1 MSKYK
6 IVLMPG
12 DGVGNDVMEAA
23 RLVLDKISLDAE
35 YIHADLG
42 WEFWRKEGNPL
53 PDRTMELLQSTDA
66 CLMGAITSKPDDL
79 AEAELA
85 PELQGNGLKYTS
97 PLLHIRQEL
106 NLHTNLRPC
115 KSIPGNPLNVRD
127 DIDMVIFRENTEG
140 LYVGIEYAPLA
151 DELRQCLAKY
161 NPRMARFDGVPAD
174 ELAVSLRI
182 ITKHGARHIA
192 EQAFKYADRQGRTKV
207 TMVEKANVLRQTS
220 GLMLNMAREVAA
232 GYPGISFD
240 DTNIDAMTMWLVKN
254 PQDFQVVMT
263 SNMFGDILSDLC
275 AQLVGGMGFGASG
288 NIGDNYAL
296 FEPIHGS
303 APKYAGQYRVNP
315 VAMLMS
321 VKMMLDFLG
330 EKDLADGVEKAVFQV
345 VSEGKTVTKDM
356 GGESTT
362 LQMAQ
367 AVADRL

>member
-23 RLVLDKISLDAE
+23 RIVLDKIALDAE

-42 WEFWRKEGNPL
+42 WECWRKEGNPL

-85 PELQGNGLKYTS
+85 PELQGKGLSYTS
-97 PLLHIRQEL
+97 PLLKIRQEL

-127 DIDMVIFRENTEG
+127 DIDLVIFRENTEG
-140 LYVGIEYAPLA
+140 LYVGVEYSPLA
-151 DELRQCLAKY
+151 DDLRQCLTKH
-161 NPRMARFDGVPAD
+161 NPRMARFKNVPAD
-174 ELAVSLRI
+174 EMAVSLRV

-192 EQAFKYADRQGRTKV
+192 EQAFKYAAENGRTRV
-207 TMVEKANVLRQTS
+207 TLVEKANVLRLSS
-220 GLMLNMAREVAA
+220 GIMLEMAREVAA
-232 GYPGISFD
+232 GHPGIAFD

-275 AQLVGGMGFGASG
+275 AQMVGGMGFGASG
-288 NIGDNYAL
+288 NIGDNYGL

-315 VAMLMS
+315 VAMLLS

-330 EKDLADGVEKAVFQV
+330 EKESALELERAVFQV
-345 VSEGKTVTKDM
+345 VAEGKTVTKDM

-362 LQMAQ
+362 LEMAR
-367 AVADRL
+367 AVAECL